1 MREGGVPVTEKHP
14 IGGGGRAQI
23 YRGLYHKMTNPQKEE
38 ALKELGDNPTSV
50 SSCHTASVY
59 AVCMRGVCSQSL
71 GHSRRWLLCPFKPW
85 GTNIDDLRILI
96 ICLSPVHAVLCCQD
110 KGSSQHWFQQ
120 HQKLQALVT
129 IKNHQH
135 SFWQSVQAIIA
146 LSCILMMHSTT
157 SLTILICEQAV
168 IKHSHI

>member
-14 IGGGGRAQI
+14 IGGGG
-23 YRGLYHKMTNPQKEE
+23 GHKYI
-38 ALKELGDNPTSV
+38 GDSTIKWQTLRRRKPSRNLVTTPLRSV
-50 SSCHTASVY
+50 PAILQ
-59 AVCMRGVCSQSL
+59 VCMRGVCSQSL

-96 ICLSPVHAVLCCQD
+96 ICFSPVHAVLCCQD

-135 SFWQSVQAIIA
+135 SFWQSVPAIIA